1 MVVRG
6 LADVPKARLYLMWSH
21 ITLAA
26 FKYLASRGSE
36 QLPVLSRILPLQSF
50 HNFKLSKVG
59 FNHTQIQP

>member
-26 FKYLASRGSE
+26 FKF
-36 QLPVLSRILPLQSF
+36 LSFERL
-50 HNFKLSKVG
+50 
-59 FNHTQIQP
+59 